1 MLKAKLLVVD
11 DHQLFRKSLVSLLA
25 IFPINLTFFEAGS
38 GLEALD
44 KLNSDQIDIVLLDI
58 QMPSL
63 NGIDCLRKI
72 KELHPQV
79 KVIILTQFSEPAL
92 IVHLVALGADGFL
105 LKDTGPNELEKA
117 IATVIQDGHYFTEL
131 VHETLA
137 LNLGK
142 NGEQLAQLDI
152 SPREFQVAN
161 LLKDGLSTNE
171 IANKLGL
178 APATISSYRKS
189 IMHKTK
195 SENIAELVNLLFT
208 TGLAI
213 PAIYRKPSN

>member
-1 MLKAKLLVVD
+1 MKKAKLLVVD
-11 DHQLFRKSLVSLLA
+11 DHQLFRRSLVRLLA
-25 IFPINLTFFEAGS
+25 IFPINLTLFEAAS
-38 GLEALD
+38 GLEALNTL
-44 KLNSDQIDIVLLDI
+44 KCEQIDIVLLDI
-58 QMPSL
+58 QMPNL

-79 KVIILTQFSEPAL
+79 KVIILTQFDEPAL
-92 IVHLVALGADGFL
+92 IVHLVALGTDGFL
-105 LKDTGPNELEKA
+105 LKDSSPDELEKA
-117 IATVIQDGHYFTEL
+117 IATVIQDGQYFTEV

-142 NGEQLAQLDI
+142 NGQQLAQLDI

-161 LLKDGLSTNE
+161 LLKDGLGTDE

-195 SENIAELVNLLFT
+195 SKNIAELVKLLFT
-208 TGLAI
+208 TGLAVTNKS
-213 PAIYRKPSN
+213 R